1 MAALIP
7 SGCSRGNPL
16 IFKASQFADGLARA
30 AEHKKWT
37 RPPETRDFGRI
48 AEVAAAG
55 HFYSRQDLLDAG
67 AEKRQELY
75 DFLRATRPG
84 WVRKMR
90 RGGAS
95 ATKPPAFQEAGIST
109 TLDRGQLR

>member
-1 MAALIP
+1 MAVPLP
-7 SGCSRGNPL
+7 LDSSRGNPL
-16 IFKASQFADGLARA
+16 IFKASQFEDELARA
-30 AEHKKWT
+30 AEQKKWT

-55 HFYSRQDLLDAG
+55 QFYSREDLLDAG
-67 AEKRQELY
+67 AEERQELY

-84 WVRKMR
+84 WGRIMR

-95 ATKPPAFQEAGIST
+95 ATKPPAF
-109 TLDRGQLR
+109 